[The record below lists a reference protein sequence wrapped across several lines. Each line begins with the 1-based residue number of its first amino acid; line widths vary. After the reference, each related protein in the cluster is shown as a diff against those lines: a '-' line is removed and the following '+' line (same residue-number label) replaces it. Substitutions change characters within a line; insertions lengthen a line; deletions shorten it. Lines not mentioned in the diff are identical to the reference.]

1 MRLHKL
7 IPAMICSAALLVQPV
22 VCGAEEDTTSDG
34 TQSLGSG
41 GIYFGD
47 GYSLEYSYIN
57 SKTEISITACSGEA
71 VEVDIPLTIDDL
83 PVTDIGEG
91 AFYQCGDLTKVTM
104 SDKITTINAGA
115 FFSCKA
121 LTEIDL
127 SDQLKT
133 IDYQAFYG
141 CSALT
146 EFSIPATLTS
156 LGDGVFEGCTALG
169 SIDVADGNTVYSD
182 TDGVLYNRDQTTLIK
197 FPEGAEITAYAVPE
211 TVTEIRDNAC
221 YSAQK
226 LEEVSL
232 PASLTTLGQYV
243 FEGCPVLKTIHVEAD
258 NEKYAAQDGVLF
270 TKDLSTLIKFPEQ
283 CALTEY
289 TVPDS
294 TTKLENWSFVGAEKL
309 EAIDLNN
316 VTEIGEDCFYYCTAL
331 KSITIPDSVTALNG
345 ACFAYCTALS
355 EVNLPQGLTTIGS
368 YCFVNCESLKT
379 VSLPSSIT
387 QIGTYALGYTYD
399 NESGAVAVRDD
410 FGLIVSVGSV
420 GADYAENNNIAY
432 TKSGMTIAIVLGVG
446 ILLIAAAI
454 LIIAL
459 ISRKRAMT
467 VKPAKSAKK
476 TAADRKEHKH
486 E

>member
-1 MRLHKL
+1 MKLKKL
-7 IPAMICSAALLVQPV
+7 IPAAIFSAALLFSPV
-22 VCGAEEDTTSDG
+22 VCSAEEESLPDG

-47 GYSLEYSYIN
+47 GYSLEYAYIN
-57 SKTEISITACSGEA
+57 SKTEISVTACSGEA
-71 VEVDIPLTIDDL
+71 VEVEIPLTIDNL

-91 AFYQCGDLTKVTM
+91 AFYQCGDLTRVTM
-104 SDKITTINAGA
+104 GDKVTTINAGA
-115 FFSCKA
+115 FFSCE
-121 LTEIDL
+121 LLEEIGL

-182 TDGVLYNRDQTTLIK
+182 ADGVLYNRDQTTLIK
-197 FPEGAEITAYAVPE
+197 FPEGADITAFTIPE
-211 TVTEIRDNAC
+211 TVTEIRNNAC
-221 YSAQK
+221 YGAQK
-226 LEEVSL
+226 LQEVSL

-243 FEGCPVLKTIHVEAD
+243 FEGCPALESIHVSAE
-258 NEKYAAQDGVLF
+258 NKTYAAQDGVLF

-289 TVPDS
+289 RVPDS
-294 TTKLENWSFVGAEKL
+294 TKKLENWSFVGAEKL
-309 EAIDLNN
+309 ETIDLNQ

-331 KSITIPDSVTALNG
+331 KSITIPESVTKLNG

-355 EVNLPQGLTTIGS
+355 EVNLPDGLTTIGP

-379 VSLPSSIT
+379 VSLPSSLT
-387 QIGTYALGYTYD
+387 QIGTYALGYNYD
-399 NESGAVAVRDD
+399 NETGATAVRDD
-410 FGLIVSVGSV
+410 FGLIVSVGSI
-420 GADYAENNNIAY
+420 GADYAESNNISY
-432 TKSGMTIAIVLGVG
+432 TKSGMTLAIVLGAG
-446 ILLIAAAI
+446 ILLIAVAI

-467 VKPAKSAKK
+467 VRPAKSANKP
-476 TAADRKEHKH
+476 ASDRKDQNH